1 LLLGL
6 LLDLRENLVAK
17 AILYRILIRILLE
30 PNDVCEQF
38 LGRKVP
44 AQAMFGS
51 LCRNSIPSMILMEL
65 RQEDAIFMTEPGS
78 LGLLFH
84 SIDPVPNL

>member
-1 LLLGL
+1 
-6 LLDLRENLVAK
+6 
-17 AILYRILIRILLE
+17 
-30 PNDVCEQF
+30 
-38 LGRKVP
+38 
-44 AQAMFGS
+44 
-51 LCRNSIPSMILMEL
+51 MILMEL